1 MPRFCDRLIPLKKV
15 VLTFRESQKSVDF
28 SANETT
34 LVLVKRSYSEWLS
47 FSQLIQELIGGV
59 VRRHIFSQWELDLLL
74 DLQLSAM
81 SKTERSVLLRRY
93 LKFVLQ
99 EQAAGALE
107 PPRLGSFLAAQ
118 NEARLAAAKAA

>member
-1 MPRFCDRLIPLKKV
+1 MPRLCDRLIPFKKV

-28 SANETT
+28 SANEAT
-34 LVLVKRSYSEWLS
+34 LVLVQRSYSQWLS

-59 VRRHIFSQWELDLLL
+59 VRRHMFSQWELDLLL
-74 DLQLSAM
+74 DLQLSQM
-81 SKTERSVLLRRY
+81 SKTERSILLRRY

-99 EQAAGALE
+99 EQSAGALE

-118 NEARLAAAKAA
+118 NQARLAAAKAA